1 MTSLMNRT
9 SEIARMA
16 STSAISKV
24 IQSFF
29 GRVAALHVEFHTFI
43 HDLKRKIVMHMHGD
57 RSLCNT
63 VRMSSPTPY
72 SPSRGSQRKEFDIR
86 GARYS
91 VTEWG
96 ERGAPLFFYLH
107 GWADTGSTFQFV
119 VDALQDDWHVVAPDW
134 RGFGRSTA
142 NCAAYWFPDYLADL
156 HELLELYTPRQP
168 ARLVGHSMGA
178 NVAGLY
184 AGTIPERV
192 EAFVNIEGFGLVES
206 DPADAPG
213 RYRKW
218 IEASQSKP
226 AFSTYPD
233 LGALSKRIAKRH
245 PRMNPAH
252 AGFVAAEWGA
262 EQEDGRVILRADPLH
277 KLPNPILYRRAA
289 AEACWRAITAQV
301 LLVTGGESEI
311 AQHLG
316 VDDGVDLPHDQ
327 SVCIPKAGHMPHF
340 DTPVELAAAIESFL
354 RQYL

>member
-1 MTSLMNRT
+1 MYC
-9 SEIARMA
+9 
-16 STSAISKV
+16 
-24 IQSFF
+24 
-29 GRVAALHVEFHTFI
+29 
-43 HDLKRKIVMHMHGD
+43 DLG
-57 RSLCNT
+57 LCNT
-63 VRMSSPTPY
+63 ASMSSPITY
-72 SPSRGSQRKEFDIR
+72 SPMRPGLRTEFDIR

-91 VTEWG
+91 VMEWG
-96 ERGAPLFFYLH
+96 NADAPLFFYLH
-107 GWADTGSTFQFV
+107 GWADAGATFQFA

-142 NCAAYWFPDYLADL
+142 ECASYWFPDYLADL
-156 HELLELYTPRQP
+156 HELLEHYTPGRP

-184 AGTIPERV
+184 AGTMPERV
-192 EAFVNIEGFGLVES
+192 AAFVNIEGFGLVES

-218 IEASQSKP
+218 IEASQAKP
-226 AFSTYPD
+226 EFSTYAD
-233 LGALSKRIAKRH
+233 LGALSKRIAKRN

-252 AGFVAAEWGA
+252 AEFIAAQWGA
-262 EQEDGRVILRADPLH
+262 EQEDGRVVLRADPLH
-277 KLPNPILYRRAA
+277 KLPNPTLYRRDA
-289 AEACWRAITAQV
+289 AEACWRAITADV

-316 VDDGVDLPHDQ
+316 VDDEVDLPHDQ

-340 DTPVELAAAIESFL
+340 DTPVELAAAIEAFL